1 MEYWKEFE
9 KGYEVSNLGNVRS
22 VDRIVYTS
30 KQPLK
35 LKGKM
40 LKPAIDK
47 KGYKRVAIMVDGKLT
62 TLKVH
67 RIVAKAF
74 IENVH
79 DKPQVN
85 HIDCVKT
92 NNEVSNLEWVNNS
105 ENIQHAFDKGLMKAK
120 RLHESQRCKQ
130 SLDNIKEIAKLKSE
144 GVLNKIIAEKF
155 NCSISSIK
163 RLNKAYGL
171 QLNKATN

>member
-22 VDRIVYTS
+22 IDRIVETS
-30 KQPLK
+30 KQPLR

-47 KGYKRVAIMVDGKLT
+47 KGYKRVAVMVNGKLT

-74 IENVH
+74 IENF
-79 DKPQVN
+79 DNKPQVN

-92 NNEVSNLEWVNNS
+92 NNKVDNLEWVNNS
-105 ENIQHAFDKGLMKAK
+105 ENIQHAFNKGIMKAK
-120 RLHESQRCKQ
+120 RLHESPRCKQ
-130 SLDNIKEIAKLKSE
+130 SLDNIKEIARLKSE
-144 GVLNKIIAEKF
+144 GVSNKLIAEKF
-155 NCSISSIK
+155 NCSTSSIK
-163 RLNKAYGL
+163 RLNKGYVIHIN
-171 QLNKATN
+171 QTTN